1 MRQREIALE
10 YDDGVV
16 DILAEKSYSAEY
28 GARNVRRVIQKQIED
43 KAVAQMCASD
53 SVPSKV
59 ILSSENGE
67 ISVSI
72 N

>member
-1 MRQREIALE
+1 
-10 YDDGVV
+10 
-16 DILAEKSYSAEY
+16 
-28 GARNVRRVIQKQIED
+28 VIQKQIED